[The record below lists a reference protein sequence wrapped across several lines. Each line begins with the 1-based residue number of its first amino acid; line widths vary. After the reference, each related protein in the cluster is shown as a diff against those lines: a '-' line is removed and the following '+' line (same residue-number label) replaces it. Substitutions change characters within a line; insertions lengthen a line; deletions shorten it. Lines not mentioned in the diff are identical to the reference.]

1 MLMACGLITSLLPG
15 LAASYAHAVERVLR
29 QRPNVIVIMA
39 DDLGYECLGCNGGE
53 SYQTPHLDQLARTGV
68 RFTRGFVNPQRMPE
82 SITANRDIQACAWTA
97 SAGLGETPGGNGWAE
112 CR

>member
-1 MLMACGLITSLLPG
+1 VLACGLIVSLLPG
-15 LAASYAHAVERVLR
+15 LAANSAHAAGTVLR

-39 DDLGYECLGCNGGE
+39 DDLGYERLGCNGGE
-53 SYQTPHLDQLARTGV
+53 SYQTSHLDQLARTGV
-68 RFTRGFVNPQRMPE
+68 RFTRCFVNPQRMPE
-82 SITANRDIQACAWTA
+82 SITANRDIQACAWTS